1 MKERI
6 SLFDFSIIL
15 AALWGHLSKAIVVY
29 ILFTFIYLDFSGL
42 GCKNWDNLMWL

>member
-1 MKERI
+1 MGTSFE
-6 SLFDFSIIL
+6 SYCGVD
-15 AALWGHLSKAIVVY
+15 